1 MLSRIAESLFWIG
14 RYCERADDTARLLDV
29 HMHLLIEDP
38 WADETMAGRTLL
50 AVMGADEQLHASQD
64 VVLELLAHSAVSP
77 FSIASCLSAA
87 RENARRAREVVPAEL
102 WEALNSTWLALQTRQ
117 RQGDAPY
124 AFLRWARERVTLVT
138 GVVESTMVRDEGWQ
152 FLSLGRHIER
162 ADMTSRIV
170 ASATLSS
177 QLAAMWTVVLRSC
190 GGYDAYLRTYR
201 GERGEA
207 RAAEFI
213 LLDRAF
219 PRSVVHGLDRAELS
233 LRMLEPASDR
243 TGVVDEARRV
253 LGRAR
258 THLEYT
264 PLPLLLERLPQE
276 MVAVQRACERASA
289 AVGRRYFDT
298 SGSTAWSQEAAL

>member
-29 HMHLLIEDP
+29 HLHLLVEDP
-38 WADETMAGRTLL
+38 WAEETASGRTLL
-50 AVMGADEQLHASQD
+50 RVMGAGRAEHADQEE
-64 VVLELLAHSAVSP
+64 VVEMLALSPDSP
-77 FSIASCLSAA
+77 FSIVSCLTAA

-102 WEALNSTWLALQTRQ
+102 WEALNSTWLALRS
-117 RQGDAPY
+117 RRVRRDAPHT
-124 AFLRWARERVTLVT
+124 FLRWVRERVTLVS
-138 GVVESTMVRDEGWQ
+138 GVVESTMVRDAGWQ
-152 FLSLGRHIER
+152 FLSLGRSLER

-190 GGYDAYLRTYR
+190 GGHDAYLRTYR
-201 GERGEA
+201 GQRGEA

-219 PRSVVHGLDRAELS
+219 PRSVVHGLDAAERC
-233 LRMLEPASDR
+233 LRHLEPSADR
-243 TGVVDEARRV
+243 TGVPDEARRV

-264 PLPLLLERLPQE
+264 PLPTLLSTLPEE
-276 MVAVQRACERASA
+276 MVAVQRACERASK

-298 SGSTAWSQEAAL
+298 VDSTHWNQEAAL